1 MRYNELSKTFNNERD
16 AFEYRDEIWFEYGV
30 MGTVYST
37 GTGNTQTVVF
47 EEEDE

>member
-30 MGTVYST
+30 MGVVYT
-37 GTGNTQTVVF
+37 GYKNSQTVVF